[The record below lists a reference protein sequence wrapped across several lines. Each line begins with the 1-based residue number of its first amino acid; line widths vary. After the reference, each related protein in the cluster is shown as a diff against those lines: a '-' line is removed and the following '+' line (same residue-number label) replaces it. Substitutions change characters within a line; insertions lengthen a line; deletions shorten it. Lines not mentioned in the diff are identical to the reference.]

1 MTQTAL
7 APRIVGLRFQ
17 KMGKLYH
24 FDASPTPDLQVGDYA
39 VVSTSRGRELGQVVS
54 FPNELV
60 EPPEGG
66 LKPVERRANARE
78 LVMRKLWA
86 SREIEA
92 MIECRAK
99 ASALGI
105 RGVKIVKAEFSFDGS
120 RLALIYTS
128 EDEEKVDLKD
138 LRNEMQE
145 VYRRSRVEMRQVGPR
160 DAAKM
165 LGGMGACGLEVR
177 CCSMFLTEF
186 SPVSIKMAKAQG
198 ISLNPQEITGMCG
211 RLRCCLVYEYEQY
224 LEARKTMPKR
234 NKRVLTPMGEGKVAD
249 VVPLKGTV
257 IVLLEDGTR
266 AEFPNED
273 VQPYDELKALEEKS
287 KGPCGRHENGG
298 CTCGRGRG

>member
-1 MTQTAL
+1 MTESAV

-24 FDASPTPDLQVGDYA
+24 FDASPTPDLQIGDYA

-54 FPNELV
+54 FPEAPV

-66 LKPVERRANARE
+66 LKPVERRATARE

-86 SREIEA
+86 SRELEA

-99 ASALGI
+99 AAELGI
-105 RGVKIVKAEFSFDGS
+105 RGVKIVRAEFSFDGS
-120 RLALIYTS
+120 RLGLIYTS
-128 EDEEKVDLKD
+128 EDEEKVDLKE
-138 LRNEMQE
+138 LRNEMQQI
-145 VYRRSRVEMRQVGPR
+145 YRRSRVEMRQVGPR

-234 NKRVLTPMGEGKVAD
+234 NKRVITPAGEGKVSD

-257 IVLLEDGTR
+257 IVMLEDGTR
-266 AEFPNED
+266 VEFPNAD
-273 VQPYDELKALEEKS
+273 VQPFDELKALEDKS
-287 KGPCGRHENGG
+287 KGPCRRHDEGG
-298 CTCGRGRG
+298 CNCGRGRG